1 MTEMDEFRGATPKRL
16 VVLSFF
22 LTLLLDFIPLP
33 APLAYILPEA
43 SAIFLIYW
51 LLHRPQFI
59 GIGAAFLLGLLMD
72 IGTNSALGQ
81 HALAY
86 TVTAFLIQHKQRQI
100 VLYSFSLQAVAVA
113 LALLVCQSV
122 STLVTLF
129 QQQQPDWLAIGL
141 PPLFAGLIWPLL
153 NKMMLALAHYR
164 RTRS

>member
-22 LTLLLDFIPLP
+22 LALLLDFIPLP
-33 APLAYILPEA
+33 APLTHILPEA
-43 SAIFLIYW
+43 TAILLLYW

-86 TVTAFLIQHKQRQI
+86 TVTAFLIHHKQRQI
-100 VLYSFSLQAVAVA
+100 VLYSFGLQAVAVV
-113 LALLVCQSV
+113 LALLVCQTV
-122 STLVTLF
+122 TAVVTLF
-129 QQQQPDWLAIGL
+129 QQQQADWLALWL
-141 PPLFAGLIWPLL
+141 PPLLAGLIWPLL
-153 NKMMLALAHYR
+153 NKMMLAFAHYR